1 MSKRPSAAL
10 ALAAI
15 ALAGAGAAGWPRGAE
30 AQSTPVR
37 TTPKTEVGRL
47 ACNVSGGVG
56 FIITSQRALNCRFT
70 ASNGRVERYAG
81 TIRKFGL
88 DIGATT
94 GGVLVWGVASS
105 TSRLG
110 RGALEG
116 EYAGA
121 SGEATVGAG
130 VGANVLVG
138 GSNRSVSLQPL
149 SVQGQTGLNLALGV
163 ADMRLELVR

>member
-1 MSKRPSAAL
+1 MSKRPTAATT
-10 ALAAI
+10 LAAI
-15 ALAGAGAAGWPRGAE
+15 AIVGIGGIGAHHAF
-30 AQSTPVR
+30 AQSSPVR
-37 TTPKTEVGRL
+37 ASPKTEVGRL

-70 ASNGRVERYAG
+70 DNRGRTEQYVG

-94 GGVLVWGVASS
+94 GGVLVWAVAAS

-110 RGALEG
+110 RGALQG

-138 GSNRSVSLQPL
+138 GSNRAVSLQPL

-163 ADMRLELVR
+163 ADMRLELAR